1 MPRCVLSS
9 RQSRHH
15 PVGAATP
22 RAAASAPP
30 PFPTTQ
36 PHLVDYSSPPYLTSA
51 GTAALAAALAATTAP
66 LVSVDT
72 PSGWHVERGPPDAG
86 AVLRP
91 AVLVSLTAPKKCA
104 ACFRGRHYVGGRFV
118 PPFIREKYDLR
129 LPPYPGVAQI
139 QELEAWGGDGEG

>member
-1 MPRCVLSS
+1 M
-9 RQSRHH
+9 
-15 PVGAATP
+15 
-22 RAAASAPP
+22 
-30 PFPTTQ
+30 
-36 PHLVDYSSPPYLTSA
+36 
-51 GTAALAAALAATTAP
+51 
-66 LVSVDT
+66 
-72 PSGWHVERGPPDAG
+72 ERGPPDAG

-139 QELEAWGGDGEG
+139 QELEAWGADGEG

>member
-1 MPRCVLSS
+1 MLE
-9 RQSRHH
+9 
-15 PVGAATP
+15 
-22 RAAASAPP
+22 
-30 PFPTTQ
+30 
-36 PHLVDYSSPPYLTSA
+36 
-51 GTAALAAALAATTAP
+51 ALAATTAP

-91 AVLVSLTAPKKCA
+91 AVLVSLTAPKMCA

-139 QELEAWGGDGEG
+139 QELEAWGADGEG